1 MMRSTRENIK
11 ISHMRQL
18 ADYRE
23 GLRKAPQLR
32 QLFLELTL
40 QCNEHCLHCG
50 SSCGSAP
57 CPLITLEQYKTFL
70 TKIKHDFDISRMMLC
85 ITGGEPLLR
94 PDFFEIMGFAHDLG
108 FQWGMTSNAT
118 LITPEIAHKLR
129 ETGMRTISVSVDGL
143 RETHDAFRGR
153 TGAYDAA
160 MAGIDALVKE
170 GGFHNVQITSVFTH
184 ESIGEMEKMYE
195 VFRRTGIDSWR
206 LVGMEPI
213 GRALEHQDLRLTPE
227 DWRHLFDFIREK
239 RAEGLPLA
247 YGCTHYLGLEYERE
261 VRPWYWLCNAGVYVA
276 SVMTNGD
283 IGACLDIE
291 RRPETIQGNILKDDF
306 TEVWKNRFGIFRQD
320 LSEQNEDCRSCT
332 SRAFCQGGAFHSWD
346 YDGMRPRVCF
356 RGILFEDEQI

>member
-1 MMRSTRENIK
+1 MNAEQITKVKERQLD
-11 ISHMRQL
+11 QL

-23 GLRKAPQLR
+23 KLYREPQLR
-32 QLFLELTL
+32 QLFFELTL
-40 QCNEHCLHCG
+40 RCNARCFHCG
-50 SSCGSAP
+50 SSCAADQADGLP
-57 CPLITLEQYKTFL
+57 REKYVEILREVKEN
-70 TKIKHDFDISRMMLC
+70 FDTRRMMLC
-85 ITGGEPLLR
+85 ITGGEPMLR
-94 PDFFEIMGFAHDLG
+94 ADFFGIMEDAHSLG
-108 FQWGMTSNAT
+108 YRWGMTSNAT
-118 LITPEIAHKLR
+118 LITKEAARRLR

-239 RAEGLPLA
+239 RTEGLPLA

-306 TEVWKNRFGIFRQD
+306 TEVWKDRFEIFRQD
-320 LSEQNEDCRSCT
+320 LSEKNGDCRSCT